1 MIVDRVLTNVS
12 PNFSDRRRL
21 MGRNPHEAQEAIYA
35 FLLDAVKHYPAEE
48 VLEEFKRLFI
58 QHVDTVS
65 SNTLPALYEII
76 FANDAREFR
85 NTLKRSCYILINNW
99 ETSRQHQAI
108 QDLVLLFED
117 PLIQRRTVSPTLKR
131 LRSWLSDFVHSKD
144 YEDLKLFAARY
155 LPPQE
160 REQHWTSRYTAYL
173 LAAQSADA
181 DNPEEQKEAARL
193 AAQQIRDRFK
203 LDLALFTA
211 KSQMAR
217 SHSDLPNNP
226 TGLGDGAL
234 RLIKTIVMRRGTFSY
249 ANLANIFVRQIQGIR
264 YESFKRSL
272 LRYILFTLPDKEAAL
287 AIRQNLGHRL
297 NELYLDYHDVE
308 VNDALLLRTCNRV
321 IEYLTTEDRVSP
333 SPLFCILLANGNSL
347 PIVSVLLKLI
357 LICRKSQ
364 SHLEAQIANLIRYY
378 KDESEE
384 DCRWVI
390 NFFEVFNITFTIYTE
405 NVEYSLVKTSAN
417 ASIHANPSIEQAS
430 FSLDAYRIFSQT
442 RQQALSFG
450 GLSEGEA
457 AIADEIIERAADIDF
472 LED

>member
-1 MIVDRVLTNVS
+1 MIVDRVLTDVS
-12 PNFSDRRRL
+12 PNSSNRRRL
-21 MGRNPHEAQEAIYA
+21 MGRNPREAQEAIYA

-99 ETSRQHQAI
+99 ETSRQHKAI
-108 QDLVLLFED
+108 QDLILLFAD

-131 LRSWLSDFVHSKD
+131 LRSWLNAFVHSQD

-160 REQHWTSRYTAYL
+160 REQHWTSRYTSYL
-173 LAAQSADA
+173 LTSQFADT
-181 DNPEEQKEAARL
+181 DNPEEQRQAARM
-193 AAQQIRDRFK
+193 AAQQLRDRFK
-203 LDLALFTA
+203 LDLALYTA

-217 SHSDLPNNP
+217 SHSDVPNNP
-226 TGLGDGAL
+226 TGLGDGVL

-264 YESFKRSL
+264 YESFKKSL
-272 LRYILFTLPDKEAAL
+272 LRYLLFALPDEDAAL
-287 AIRQNLGHRL
+287 AIRQNLGHKL
-297 NELYLDYHDVE
+297 DELYVDHHDDE
-308 VNDALLLRTCNRV
+308 INNALLLRTCNRV
-321 IEYLTTEDRVSP
+321 IEYLTTEDRESP
-333 SPLFCILLANGNSL
+333 SQLFCILLANGNSL

-357 LICRKSQ
+357 LICRNSRT
-364 SHLEAQIANLIRYY
+364 HLETRIADLVRYY
-378 KDESEE
+378 KDESED

-390 NFFEVFNITFTIYTE
+390 NFFEVFNVTFTIYTE
-405 NVEYSLVKTSAN
+405 NVEYSLVRTGSLSSMQA
-417 ASIHANPSIEQAS
+417 EQAM
-430 FSLDAYRIFSQT
+430 SLDAYRIFSQT
-442 RQQALSFG
+442 RQQTISFG
-450 GLSEGEA
+450 EMSESEA
-457 AIADEIIERAADIDF
+457 AIADEIAERSADIDF
-472 LED
+472 LEE